1 VAELQ
6 PWLLLAGAALL
17 VFWVLGAHNRL
28 VAHRNAIGNAWA
40 QVEQTVQRRAVAVQ
54 ALLGALRE
62 ALADEAATL
71 GAVQAALER
80 LQPAADALR
89 ARPAQADRAAA
100 FAAAEAAFG
109 AALARLVALVEHRP
123 TLRDDD
129 GVSRPL
135 AQLQEAQAR
144 LPLARALYNDAAQA
158 FNEAAHQFPTRLVAH
173 LFGFA
178 PAGSL

>member
-1 VAELQ
+1 MVDLQ
-6 PWLLLAGAALL
+6 PWLLVAGAALL

-40 QVEQTVQRRAVAVQ
+40 QVEQAVQRRSAAVQ
-54 ALLGALRE
+54 ALLTALRGP
-62 ALADEAATL
+62 LADEAATL
-71 GAVQAALER
+71 DAVQAALKR
-80 LQPAADALR
+80 LAPAADALR
-89 ARPAQADRAAA
+89 AKPAQADRAAA

-123 TLRDDD
+123 ALHDDE
-129 GVSRPL
+129 GASRPL

-144 LPLARALYNDAAQA
+144 LPLVRALYNDATRA
-158 FNEAAHQFPTRLVAH
+158 FNDAAHQFPTRLVAH

>member
-1 VAELQ
+1 VADLQ

-28 VAHRNAIGNAWA
+28 VTHRNAIGNACA
-40 QVEQTVQRRAVAVQ
+40 QIEQTLQRRAAAVQ
-54 ALLGALRE
+54 ALLGTLRE
-62 ALADEAATL
+62 PLADEAATL
-71 GAVQAALER
+71 DAVRAALER
-80 LQPAADALR
+80 LQPATDALR
-89 ARPAQADRAAA
+89 ARPAQADRAGA

-123 TLRDDD
+123 ALRDDE
-129 GVSRPL
+129 GASAPL
-135 AQLQEAQAR
+135 ARLHEAQAR
-144 LPLARALYNDAAQA
+144 LQIARALYNDAAHA